1 MYVITDIT
9 WWWQLFLTVNFI
21 KDIHLCCTPFE
32 WQKLT
37 NSCGKLFAGE
47 NLAALLS
54 SDFANPKTKRRKGNP
69 ENLERPWLGD
79 LEKDVASEG
88 AGKVW
93 GGYDMRWHLFS
104 TGGDTNVLR
113 CQLYKCLVCTDRH
126 TALEDKRMIDLSL
139 HSRTFLPLLEHWV
152 NMCQIVTAPEEAG
165 QWDLCQGL

>member
-1 MYVITDIT
+1 M
-9 WWWQLFLTVNFI
+9 
-21 KDIHLCCTPFE
+21 
-32 WQKLT
+32 T

-93 GGYDMRWHLFS
+93 DRHLFS

-126 TALEDKRMIDLSL
+126 TALEDEDDRSVPSFSNFPSPPGALS
-139 HSRTFLPLLEHWV
+139 EHV
-152 NMCQIVTAPEEAG
+152 PDCDCT
-165 QWDLCQGL
+165 